1 MATKRKLSEQI
12 IRILS
17 GGDVRNDSDIDERE
31 VMQAIETTRD
41 SVVSNYLNSTV
52 FCKTCPEH
60 METNIISSFVTEFS
74 ATIANTGIAPIPDV
88 MPLPDDMGVYYVKRG
103 SLDENVNKREFVRAP
118 AVFESFFDGLDS
130 KKLEG
135 LKGYSLQRS
144 TSGCVLS
151 FPDVN
156 VSTSIDIFIVPL
168 TKEYGMN
175 NELPGGGVIDDA
187 VVKSVLQMY
196 GVMFQVPHDEENDN
210 IKPRR

>member
-60 METNIISSFVTEFS
+60 METNIISSFVTEFE
-74 ATIANTGIAPIPDV
+74 ATITSGIAPIPDV
-88 MPLPDDMGVYYVKRG
+88 MPLPDDMGVYYVKRS
-103 SLDENVNKREFVRAP
+103 SLADNVNDREFVRAP
-118 AVFESFFDGLDS
+118 AVFESFFRGLQS
-130 KKLEG
+130 GKLEG
-135 LKGYSLQRS
+135 MKGYSLQRS
-144 TSGCVLS
+144 TSGCELS

-156 VSTSIDIFIVPL
+156 ATTSINVFLVPL

-175 NELPGGGVIDDA
+175 DELPGGGVIDDA
-187 VVKSVLQMY
+187 VVKGVLQIY

>member
-31 VMQAIETTRD
+31 VIQAIETTRD

-60 METNIISSFVTEFS
+60 METNIISSFVTEFD
-74 ATIANTGIAPIPDV
+74 ATIQSSGLAIIPDV
-88 MPLPDDMGVYYVKRG
+88 MPLPDDMGVYYVKQAAAAA
-103 SLDENVNKREFVRAP
+103 NVNKREFVRAP
-118 AVFESFFDGLDS
+118 AVFNSFFQGLDS
-130 KKLEG
+130 GNLEG
-135 LKGYSLQRS
+135 MEGYSLQRGS
-144 TSGCVLS
+144 TGCVLS
-151 FPDVN
+151 FPGINAALTIN
-156 VSTSIDIFIVPL
+156 VFIVPL
-168 TKEYGMN
+168 TKEYGAN
-175 NELPGGGVIDDA
+175 DELPGGGVIDDA

>member
-74 ATIANTGIAPIPDV
+74 ATITSGIASIPDV
-88 MPLPDDMGVYYVKRG
+88 MPLPDDMGVYYVKRS
-103 SLDENVNKREFVRAP
+103 SLAANENDREFVRAP
-118 AVFESFFDGLDS
+118 AVFESFFRGLQS
-130 KKLEG
+130 GKLEG
-135 LKGYSLQRS
+135 MKGYSLQRS

-156 VSTSIDIFIVPL
+156 VSTGVKIFIVPL
-168 TKEYGMN
+168 TKEYGIN
-175 NELPGGGVIDDA
+175 DELPGGGVIDDA
-187 VVKSVLQMY
+187 VVKGVLQIY